1 MTDQPGTPTIPD
13 DQLGMKKRC
22 LAVLLSLGAFLPAT
36 ARGPA
41 PAETADTGTASVSG
55 RISFEGAVPA
65 PEKISVATDAFCQ
78 ALHPQ
83 GIERRTIEVQGGG
96 LAHVL
101 VYVKSGLSAIYPAPT
116 EPVVIEQQ
124 GCAYVPPVV
133 VVQVGQPLKIRNSD
147 KTFHNVH
154 TWSTVNPP
162 FNIAQPRHGMEAIRT
177 FDKPEMLF
185 PMRCDIH
192 NWMRAFI
199 AVLPHPFYTVTG
211 PDGAF
216 TIKGLPAGEY
226 EIEAVHEKLKALMG
240 KVTVKDGEE
249 AKLNLSFKG

>member
-1 MTDQPGTPTIPD
+1 
-13 DQLGMKKRC
+13 MKRRR

-36 ARGPA
+36 GGGPA
-41 PAETADTGTASVSG
+41 PLVAADPGTASISG
-55 RISFEGAVPA
+55 KISFEGTVPA
-65 PEKISVATDAFCQ
+65 PETIAVATDAVCQ

-83 GIERRTIEVQGGG
+83 GLERRVIEGQEGG

-116 EPVVIEQQ
+116 EPAVIDQQ
-124 GCAYVPPVV
+124 GCTYVPFVV

-154 TWSTVNPP
+154 TWSTANPS
-162 FNIAQPRHGMEAIRT
+162 FNIAQPRQGMEAIRS
-177 FDKPEMLF
+177 FEKPEILF
-185 PMRCDIH
+185 PVRCDIH

-199 AVLPHPFYTVTG
+199 AVLPHPFYSVTG
-211 PDGAF
+211 PDGTF
-216 TIKGLPAGEY
+216 TIKGLPAGDY
-226 EIEAVHEKLKALMG
+226 EIEAVHEKLKALTA
-240 KVTVKDGEE
+240 KVTIKDGED